1 MFPAPELVYTD
12 IYMVGVPYSEFEK
25 TLSPDLDLIVS
36 LFGQTWLDLDFM
48 SARYDQTW
56 LDLDFHFARLRQT

>member
-1 MFPAPELVYTD
+1 MYKPSVTAT
-12 IYMVGVPYSEFEK
+12 EFEK